1 MARLLV
7 LWILSERAS
16 YGYEIKKALTDQG
29 MAFWFGLEDASVYQ
43 VLRTLVDHYR
53 VELVGLTRIEI
64 AVLMGTT
71 RDHVHPRIMELERG
85 GWVERSEAPGRNG
98 VVFVPTDKALTWQQW
113 VDAGK

>member
-1 MARLLV
+1 MPITHSPATDAELAAVERLSRTPGHV
-7 LWILSERAS
+7 ATRRA
-16 YGYEIKKALTDQG
+16 
-29 MAFWFGLEDASVYQ
+29 Q

-98 VVFVPTDKALTWQQW
+98 VVFVPTDKALTWQEW
-113 VDAGK
+113 VDAAK